1 VQKKLFLRVIVLL
14 LFSSIW
20 LVALPQHI
28 NTLIQKSKIS
38 KKDLSIMVKKVGM
51 RGSVLVS
58 LNAQKT
64 RTPASV
70 VKAMT
75 TYSALLK
82 LGFNYRWPT
91 KFYTTGRIKA
101 GVLYGDL
108 IIKGFGDP
116 SLKDRH
122 LKQIIASIRA
132 EGIKGIHGNIVI
144 DRSYFNVSNNNSAH
158 FDENPYSA
166 YNAMPDALM
175 FNERVSTVCI
185 EPKKKSAYRKHGDKS
200 YKVVNNLQHVNK
212 PCKGRYSWPRMKIKE
227 NASNSTITFSGQI
240 SKRCKPR
247 NICKVLTKPY
257 KSFYYALKAKMRK
270 QNMKVSGTLK
280 LRKTPSNA
288 RKLFTHYSD
297 KLEYVIAKT
306 AKKSNNLYARHLLL
320 LLGAKVYGAPAT
332 LAKGQKAIKS
342 ILASHDAL
350 GAGVLRVDNGSGLS
364 RTAKL
369 NASQLALMYDNA
381 YDRHGKRWMNT
392 LSIAGKDGT
401 IRRRFRNSVVSNR
414 AWMKTGTLKNVKNIG
429 GYVKDIHGNLYTV
442 VVLVN
447 STRARYR
454 GAKLQNE
461 IIKWVVKGNAK
472 NLRSQG
478 TLSRRVKY
486 LERKKEKIQPQRETL
501 VKQKNTLKK
510 ENIKQSTQK
519 YYIQIGSF
527 KLKPSRK
534 YLSKIERLGLP
545 YKVIKT
551 DIYTVVIGGYS
562 KESTV
567 RKVLKKVKVKLNRS
581 AFIKS
586 F

>member
-1 VQKKLFLRVIVLL
+1 VQKKFFLRVFLL
-14 LFSSIW
+14 LIFFSLW

-38 KKDLSIMVKKVGM
+38 KKDLSIIVKKVGK
-51 RGSVLVS
+51 RGKVLVS

-75 TYSALLK
+75 TYAALLQ

-116 SLKDRH
+116 SLHHRDLAKIVS
-122 LKQIIASIRA
+122 LIRA
-132 EGIKGIHGNIVI
+132 EGIKGISGNIVI
-144 DRSYFNVSNNNSAH
+144 DRSYFKVGNKNSAY
-158 FDENPYSA
+158 FDKNPYSA
-166 YNAMPDALM
+166 YNAMPDAMM
-175 FNERVSTVCI
+175 FNERISTIYI

-200 YKVVNNLQHVNK
+200 YKVVNKLKYVNK
-212 PCKGRYSWPRMKIKE
+212 PCKGRYSWPRIKISE
-227 NASNSTITFSGQI
+227 SRETSTLTLSGNI

-247 NICKVLTKPY
+247 NIAKVLTQPY
-257 KSFYYALKAKMRK
+257 KSFYYALKAKMK
-270 QNMKVSGTLK
+270 SHNMKVSGTLK
-280 LRKTPSNA
+280 LKKTPANA
-288 RKLFTHYSD
+288 IKLFTYYADS
-297 KLEYVIAKT
+297 LEQIISKT

-332 LAKGQKAIKS
+332 LAKGRKAIKH
-342 ILASHDAL
+342 ILMSNDAL
-350 GAGVLRVDNGSGLS
+350 GNGFLRMDNGSGLS
-364 RTAKL
+364 RVAKL

-381 YDRHGKRWMNT
+381 YEHHGKRWMNT

-414 AWMKTGTLKNVKNIG
+414 AWMKTGTLKNVKNIA

-478 TLSRRVKY
+478 TLSSRINS
-486 LERKKEKIQPQRETL
+486 LESKKEKIPFQRESLT
-501 VKQKNTLKK
+501 KK
-510 ENIKQSTQK
+510 STQK
-519 YYIQIGSF
+519 YYIQVGSF
-527 KLKPSRK
+527 KLKPNRK

-545 YKVIKT
+545 YKVIKS
-551 DIYTVVIGGYS
+551 DIYTVLIGGYS
-562 KESTV
+562 KELLA
-567 RKVLKKVKVKLNRS
+567 RKILKKVKSKLNRS
-581 AFIKS
+581 AFMKK